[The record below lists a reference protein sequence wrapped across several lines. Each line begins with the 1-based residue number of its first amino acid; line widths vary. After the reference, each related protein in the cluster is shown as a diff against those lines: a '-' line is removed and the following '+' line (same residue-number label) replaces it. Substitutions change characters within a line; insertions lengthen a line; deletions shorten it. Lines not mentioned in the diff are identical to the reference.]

1 MWINMYNQTEANWK
15 DSIEE
20 MMEKEAFSEGM
31 GDTLNYYLQY
41 QELMNKMTE
50 SYLKSVNLPTR
61 SEISDV
67 ASLVVNLEEKVDHID
82 YELDDKLEKLSSTKD
97 IGQLK
102 RSITNLDKKLD
113 TVIKEINSLPKDKET
128 KEKK

>member
-1 MWINMYNQTEANWK
+1 MYNQTEANWK